1 MSRRRTAF
9 ATRLFLALF
18 LLSALPSVA
27 LLGFATW
34 GLRDYVKLSGG
45 LDPWSRVSN
54 TGRGLLER
62 VDESQ
67 PDSALVAAARAHEA
81 ELSRSL
87 RLARRFDL
95 VASRLAGL
103 LPWVALAL
111 GLVLGALAL
120 WAARMLA
127 VQLGRPLRE
136 MVDWANRLARGETLP
151 GRGPGE
157 ERGPREFLTLRSAFR
172 HMAER
177 LAEGRRQELEAE
189 RLRTWTEM
197 ARRVAHELKNPLTP
211 LSFAIR
217 QARAAG
223 ERGDRDALA
232 DSLEVI
238 AEETG
243 HLDEIA
249 RSFAQLGRLP
259 EGPTSEIDLEEL
271 LRSLLDSDLPSGI
284 QGSMQGG
291 EVPHVQGHLTALSRV
306 FRNLLGN
313 AVQALEDAAPQD
325 GWSGRIEVTMAA
337 SNGEVEIAISDN
349 GPGIDPEHRD
359 RIWDPNFT
367 TRKRGTGLGLALVR
381 QTVRAHGGDVELRDT
396 ESGACFV
403 VRLPVEPDDL
413 HEEQ

>member
-9 ATRLFLALF
+9 GTRLFLALF
-18 LLSALPSVA
+18 LLSALPA
-27 LLGFATW
+27 AGLLGLATW
-34 GLRDYVKLSGG
+34 GLRDYVQLSGG
-45 LDPWSRVSN
+45 LDPWSRVSG
-54 TGRGLLER
+54 TGRQLLET
-62 VDESQ
+62 VDESE
-67 PDSALVAAARAHEA
+67 PDSALAAAARAHEA

-95 VASRLAGL
+95 IASRLAGL

-111 GLVLGALAL
+111 GLILAALAL

-127 VQLGRPLRE
+127 VQLGRPLGE
-136 MVDWANRLARGETLP
+136 MVSWANRLARGEALP
-151 GRGPGE
+151 PPGPGE
-157 ERGPREFLTLRSAFR
+157 ERGPREFLALRSAFR
-172 HMAER
+172 HMADR
-177 LAEGRRQELEAE
+177 LAEGRRQAVEAE

-211 LSFAIR
+211 LGFAIR
-217 QARAAG
+217 QARTAS
-223 ERGDRDALA
+223 ERGDEAALA

-238 AEETG
+238 AQETE

-259 EGPTSEIDLEEL
+259 EGPKSEIDLEEL

-284 QGSMQGG
+284 EGSIHGG
-291 EVPHVQGHLTALSRV
+291 DVPRVRGHLTALSRV

-313 AVQALEDAAPQD
+313 AVQALEGAPPGD
-325 GWSGRIEVTMAA
+325 GASGRIDVTMAA
-337 SNGEVEIAISDN
+337 SNGEVEIAIADN
-349 GPGIDPEHRD
+349 GPGIAPENRD
-359 RIWDPNFT
+359 RVWDPNFT

-396 ESGACFV
+396 EGGACFV
-403 VRLPVEPDDL
+403 VRLPVEPDKL
-413 HEEQ
+413 NEEQ